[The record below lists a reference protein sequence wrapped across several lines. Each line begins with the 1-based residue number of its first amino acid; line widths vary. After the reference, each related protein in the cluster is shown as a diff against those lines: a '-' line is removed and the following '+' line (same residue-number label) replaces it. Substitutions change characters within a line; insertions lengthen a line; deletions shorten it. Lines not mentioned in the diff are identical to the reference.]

1 MNQYSVADDFPD
13 LGEQMMEYHFQS
25 ACQVCDETF
34 ITKDKLTYHMS
45 EDHEIEEKV
54 KDFSS
59 DKIKFKHCEKKFY
72 FFEEFN
78 DAQNNRTYRTDKY
91 MLGFYSRILSIW

>member
-1 MNQYSVADDFPD
+1 
-13 LGEQMMEYHFQS
+13 
-25 ACQVCDETF
+25 
-34 ITKDKLTYHMS
+34 MS

-59 DKIKFKHCEKKFY
+59 DKIKFNHCEKKFY

-78 DAQNNRTYRTDKY
+78 DAQNTRTYRTDKY
-91 MLGFYSRILSIW
+91 MLGFYRKDIVHLVMKSVGSDTQFFHLLKLDVKYVMTNL